1 METYRLKSKLVENDR
16 EYVIQTSNDAGLSS
30 VSSMIIINGDLA
42 ETIAAPHPEDI
53 ESAEV
58 LSLVKMKHRELKRE
72 IEVLL
77 EAYRRVLK
85 EGNPQTMLHLAM
97 AFYYRS
103 FHEEACRLLR
113 SATRV
118 DSEFH
123 QAFHY
128 LCMTEMALDNPR
140 EAVNAGRKA
149 CELRP
154 SFADYHNN
162 LGEAYLEANACRPAL
177 EEFEKATRINLYYAD
192 AYINTA
198 LALILNAVIQDDQ
211 TLFGDVISRSTDCLN
226 KAAVISPEYN
236 SEQFQNGLTRL
247 AESDIN
253 GAYRLLR
260 KARDD
265 KRERHRQEFS
275 TFYMKYVLY
284 PEWAS
289 EGAVVERVKFLRS
302 EIEKNPNYVD
312 LYSEL
317 GRCYLEQAKMAWRNG
332 IEQYRKALEM
342 NPSLTKAG
350 SALAQAEKAAE
361 QISEALKEIAAKG

>member
-42 ETIAAPHPEDI
+42 ETVASPHPDDI

-58 LSLVKMKHRELKRE
+58 LSLVRMKHDELKRE

-77 EAYRRVLK
+77 EAYRRILK
-85 EGNPQTMLHLAM
+85 DGNPQTMLHLAM

-103 FHEEACRLLR
+103 FYEEACRLLR
-113 SATRV
+113 SATRI
-118 DSEFH
+118 DNEFH
-123 QAFHY
+123 QAFNY
-128 LCMTEMALDNPR
+128 LCMAEIALENPR
-140 EAVNAGRKA
+140 EAVEAGQTA
-149 CELRP
+149 CRLRP
-154 SFADYHNN
+154 TFADYHNN
-162 LGEAYLEANACRPAL
+162 LGEAYLEANACRQAL
-177 EEFEKATRINLYYAD
+177 TEFEEATRINLYYAD
-192 AYINTA
+192 AYVNTA
-198 LALILNAVIQDDQ
+198 LALILNAINQDDQ
-211 TLFGDVISRSTDCLN
+211 SLFAEVISRSTDCLN
-226 KAAVISPEYN
+226 KAIVISPEYD
-236 SEQFQNGLTRL
+236 SEQFRNGMIRLTQ
-247 AESDIN
+247 SDIN

-289 EGAVVERVKFLRS
+289 EGAVADRVKFLRS
-302 EIEKNPNYVD
+302 ELEKNPNYVD

-332 IEQYRKALEM
+332 VEQYRKALEM
-342 NPSLTKAG
+342 NPSLTKAQI
-350 SALAQAEKAAE
+350 SLEQATRASE
-361 QISEALKEIAAKG
+361 QISIALKEISAKG